1 MGMRSSKNKRNMK
14 FIKIIICVFFLA
26 IVQLTAQETVK
37 IPLTDASKP
46 GFLKVKILNGS
57 IKVKGTNTKE
67 VIIKA
72 SVREKER
79 YYSGRKTSRKNVE
92 GLKQIANNAL
102 DFSVKEYDNSI
113 DVDADRNGITDF
125 EIEVPKDFSLRLS
138 TYNSGEIY
146 VENVNGIMDVSN
158 ANGKITLKDISG
170 AVSADA
176 LNKDIT
182 VNFIKVKPN
191 APMAFSSLNGDIDIT
206 FPKSFKA
213 DVRIKS
219 ERGDIFTDFD
229 LKSEPTKSK
238 ISKSEKTDQGY
249 KVKVEKWIEGSINGG
264 GSEILFKNY
273 NGDVIIRSK

>member
-1 MGMRSSKNKRNMK
+1 MK

>member
-1 MGMRSSKNKRNMK
+1 MK
-14 FIKIIICVFFLA
+14 AIKIIISVFFF
-26 IVQLTAQETVK
+26 VVSQLTAQETVK
-37 IPLTDASKP
+37 VPLTDASKP

-67 VIIKA
+67 VLITA
-72 SVREKER
+72 SLRKEGSYR
-79 YYSGRKTSRKNVE
+79 NKRKIVKKKLE
-92 GLKQIANNAL
+92 GLKQISNTGL
-102 DFSVKEYDNSI
+102 DFSVKEYNNAI
-113 DVDADRNGITDF
+113 DVDSDRNGTTDF
-125 EIEVPKDFSLRLS
+125 EIEVPKNFSLKLS

-146 VENVNGIMDVSN
+146 VENINGVMDVSN
-158 ANGKITLKDISG
+158 ANGKITLRDISG

-176 LNKDIT
+176 LNQDIT

-191 APMAFSSLNGDIDIT
+191 TPMAFSSLNGDIDIT

-229 LKSEPTKSK
+229 LKSKPVKTKVNRENSGK
-238 ISKSEKTDQGY
+238 GY
-249 KVKVEKWIEGSINGG
+249 KVKIEKWIEGAINGG
-264 GSEILFKNY
+264 GPEILFKNY